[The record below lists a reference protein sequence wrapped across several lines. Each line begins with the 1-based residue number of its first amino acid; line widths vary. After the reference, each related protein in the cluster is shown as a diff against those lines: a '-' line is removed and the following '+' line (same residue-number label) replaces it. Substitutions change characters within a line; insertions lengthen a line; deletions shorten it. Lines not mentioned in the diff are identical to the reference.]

1 VLGRQSVWSDPEVLD
16 LSKSFVLA
24 TDEVYALA
32 SGRGPEADFFRSF
45 ASKGYARMQA
55 GQTQQGIYC
64 ITPTGE
70 LLSSDNTRDPRRA
83 VRGLKDA
90 LSRWQSLP
98 RERRLRATA
107 PEKNPG
113 GRERYEDLYPK
124 DGLVLRVFIRDV
136 GNARAM
142 GGIPSPFN
150 VDFAWF
156 KAEEARQLVP
166 PAIRAGETQA
176 WPDAVVRRIARLHLV
191 DIATFLGDAW
201 QDRSIEKAALTSRIT
216 DVKGDLA
223 TLRLSGEVKASQDT
237 RTLQATLLGRATF
250 DVRTRRFTEF
260 DIVAA
265 GPRSGIGHRSSAE
278 DHPSTIGFVFQLA
291 GDTPAEHVPPNFFGG
306 YGWRR

>member
-1 VLGRQSVWSDPEVLD
+1 MLE

-24 TDEVYALA
+24 TDEVYALV
-32 SGRGPEADFFRSF
+32 SGRGPEAEFFRSF

-55 GQTQQGIYC
+55 GQTQQGFYC
-64 ITPTGE
+64 IAPTGE
-70 LLSSDNTRDPRRA
+70 MLSSDNTRDPRRA
-83 VRGLKDA
+83 VRGMREA
-90 LSRWQSLP
+90 LARWQSLP
-98 RERRLRATA
+98 RERRLRATV

-113 GRERYEDLYPK
+113 GRERGEDLYPK
-124 DGLVLRVFIRDV
+124 DGLVLRVVVRDV
-136 GNARAM
+136 ANARAM
-142 GGIPSPFN
+142 AGTPNPFN

-156 KAEEARQLVP
+156 KAEEMRQFVP
-166 PAIRAGETQA
+166 ATIRAGETQS
-176 WPDAVVRRIARLHLV
+176 WPDAVVRRMARLHFV

-201 QDRSIEKAALTSRIT
+201 QDRSIEKATVTSRIT
-216 DVKGDLA
+216 EVKGELA

-237 RTLQATLLGRATF
+237 RSLQATILGRATF

-260 DIVAA
+260 EIVAA

-291 GDTPAEHVPPNFFGG
+291 ADTPAERVPPNFFGG